1 MTDAKQPLWAKEES
15 VESKAQPAFAY
26 RYWTS
31 IENIIADP
39 GVERV
44 ETDGPL
50 RDRPGAR
57 GKTCLVGGGTADWV
71 VAEVEPDRLLVIEMP
86 LDNATLRFELRF
98 EERTGGG
105 SVLTQ
110 RVSLFGP
117 NAAAFLEGVESGF
130 GTSLRDGM
138 RAVRDRVDAQLPP

>member
-31 IENIIADP
+31 IENIMADP

-50 RDRPGAR
+50 RLGAR
-57 GKTCLVGGGTADWV
+57 GKTYLAGGGTADWV
-71 VAEVEPDRLLVIEMP
+71 VAEVEPDRRLVIEMP

-98 EERTGGG
+98 EEGTGGG
-105 SVLTQ
+105 SVITQ
-110 RVSLFGP
+110 RASLFGP
-117 NAAAFLEGVESGF
+117 NAATFLDGVESGF

-138 RAVRDRVDAQLPP
+138 RAVRDRIDAQLPP